1 MAIDIPSL
9 TDGRIFR
16 RWQNIRSFRKI
27 WAMTCER
34 AKIVDL
40 HFHDLRH
47 TFVTRLQGLGVDY
60 EVRQALLGH
69 KMPGMTAHY
78 YSHGGIEWNKKLRQ
92 AV

>member
-78 YSHGGIEWNKKLRQ
+78 SHGGIEWNKKLRQ